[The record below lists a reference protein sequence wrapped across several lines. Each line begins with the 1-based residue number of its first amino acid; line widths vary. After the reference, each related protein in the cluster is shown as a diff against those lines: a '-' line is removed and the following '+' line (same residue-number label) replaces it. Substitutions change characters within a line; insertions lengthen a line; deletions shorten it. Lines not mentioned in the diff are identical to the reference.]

1 MTSKSSDDVPN
12 DVNVSNRLAA
22 FVAGARWEDMPDT
35 VRHEAKRSLL
45 NCFATAFSGCRD
57 EAVEISL
64 ASLGEFGAA
73 GTAGLIGRAERVD
86 PMTAAFLNAA
96 SANVYDF
103 DDTHLRTVIHP
114 AAPVAPALLAL
125 SERRPVTGETLIQAL
140 ALGIETECRIGNA
153 VSPGHYARGWH
164 ITATC
169 GVFGAAMAVGK
180 ALGLDARR
188 LVWALGNASAQ
199 ASGLVETLGFMAK
212 SVGVGGAARAGL
224 LAAVLAERG
233 HDGPERPLEGLRG
246 FFNVTSENPNFE
258 EITEALG
265 TRWEA
270 LGNIHK
276 PYPCGI
282 VLNAVIDGCLALREK
297 GTSPPETIASI
308 TLHGHPLLRQRADRP
323 GVSTGRE
330 AQVSAQHAVAI
341 TVLRGRP
348 GLAAFTDAAVNDP
361 VVLDFRKRVRL
372 VDDPDGAVPGVRI
385 VVEHLDGSV
394 AEIVVEHARGTDRRP
409 LSDRELEE
417 KFRDLVGEKAP
428 DCRDAEKLIGAIW
441 DLESLDDVKKLLD
454 FCQPSN
460 G

>member
-1 MTSKSSDDVPN
+1 MDDVQ
-12 DVNVSNRLAA
+12 VSSLLAS
-22 FVAGARWEDMPDT
+22 FVANSRWADLPGD

-64 ASLGEFGAA
+64 ASMTEFGAA
-73 GTAGLIGRAERVD
+73 GEASLIGRSERVD
-86 PMTAAFLNAA
+86 PLTAAFLNAA
-96 SANVYDF
+96 AANVHDF

-125 SERRPVTGETLIQAL
+125 SEKRPVSGKALIQAL

-180 ALGLDARR
+180 VLGLDAQG

-212 SVGVGGAARAGL
+212 SIGVGGAARGGL
-224 LAAVLAERG
+224 LAALLAERG
-233 HDGPERPLEGLRG
+233 HDGPDQPLEGLRG
-246 FFNVTSENPNFE
+246 FLNVTSENPNFD
-258 EITEALG
+258 EITEGLG

-270 LGNIHK
+270 LSNIHK

-282 VLNAVIDGCLALREK
+282 VLNAVIDGCLDLREK
-297 GTSPPETIASI
+297 GTSPAEKIASI
-308 TLHGHPLLRQRADRP
+308 TLHGHPLLKQRADRP
-323 GVSTGRE
+323 GVTTGRE
-330 AQVSAQHAVAI
+330 SQVSAQHAVAI
-341 TVLRGRP
+341 TLLRGKP
-348 GLAAFTDAAVNDP
+348 GLEAFTDAAVNDP
-361 VVLDFRKRVRL
+361 ATLELRKHVHM

-385 VVEHLDGSV
+385 VIEHTDGTGD
-394 AEIVVEHARGTDRRP
+394 EITIEHARGTDKRP
-409 LSDRELEE
+409 LTDAELEE
-417 KFRDLVGEKAP
+417 KFRALVAEKAP
-428 DCRDAEKLIGAIW
+428 ECGDAERLIQAIW
-441 DLESLDDVKKLLD
+441 NLESMADVGALL
-454 FCQPSN
+454 PLARPIAR
-460 G
+460 